1 MARCFPFLSLTSFS
15 SRCHKNA
22 ALIAHAGAFA
32 DGGFPLLLLLARGL
46 LGPPTA
52 EHPRLH
58 SPAPRALSLSDSA
71 CPPPCL
77 LLEEEPSSSLPL
89 PLRRESQQLNG
100 DIRRKAEGA
109 QALRLRPSPAP
120 SSWLSGH
127 RSTPTPLHHLS
138 FPSSFLGPPRPFS
151 PRFLPPFFKSSVP
164 AVGCSWWAIRCDG
177 SRGATLVMNQ
187 RHTV

>member
-1 MARCFPFLSLTSFS
+1 MA
-15 SRCHKNA
+15 A
-22 ALIAHAGAFA
+22 
-32 DGGFPLLLLLARGL
+32 FPLLLLLARGL

-52 EHPRLH
+52 EHPRLR
-58 SPAPRALSLSDSA
+58 SPAPRALSLSDDA

-77 LLEEEPSSSLPL
+77 PLEEEPSSSLPL

-109 QALRLRPSPAP
+109 QAPQAPPISSSFQLAVRP
-120 SSWLSGH
+120 
-127 RSTPTPLHHLS
+127 PLHSHPPPPPFLPFL
-138 FPSSFLGPPRPFS
+138 FPRPHRPFS
-151 PRFLPPFFKSSVP
+151 ARFLPPFFKSSVP

>member
-22 ALIAHAGAFA
+22 ALIANAGAFA

-58 SPAPRALSLSDSA
+58 SPAPRALSLSDNA

-138 FPSSFLGPPRPFS
+138 FPSSFLGRPVHSLHGSSLLSLKAASPPSAAPGGQS
-151 PRFLPPFFKSSVP
+151 
-164 AVGCSWWAIRCDG
+164 
-177 SRGATLVMNQ
+177 GATEAEAQLLS
-187 RHTV
+187 